1 MAGGFDRAIGMI
13 ETHGLVAAIQA
24 ADAMVKAAHVRLV
37 GKEHVGGGIVS
48 VIVQG
53 DVGAVEKAV
62 DAGAEAARRVGG
74 LMSVHLIP
82 RPHEGL
88 CTMIPR
94 LQDGE
99 G

>member
-1 MAGGFDRAIGMI
+1 MAEGFDKALGMI
-13 ETHGLVAAIQA
+13 ETQGLVASIEA

-37 GKEHVGGGIVS
+37 GKEHAGGGIVS

-62 DAGAEAARRVGG
+62 DAGAEAARRAGG
-74 LMSVHLIP
+74 LMSVHIIA

-88 CTMIPR
+88 RKILPR
-94 LQDGE
+94 L
-99 G
+99 

>member
-1 MAGGFDRAIGMI
+1 MAGGFDKALGMI
-13 ETHGLVAAIQA
+13 ETHGLLASVEA
-24 ADAMVKAAHVRLV
+24 ADAMVKAAHVRLL

-53 DVGAVEKAV
+53 DVGAVEKSV

-74 LMSVHLIP
+74 LMSVHIIP

-88 CTMIPR
+88 RKMLPR
-94 LQDGE
+94 L
-99 G
+99 